1 MRWVCLWNKRG
12 EKKKKIGISSSKAT
26 KIDPRKE
33 VSKPQTIG
41 LVLKR
46 KKRTYVFL
54 LRAWLQRE
62 KIIFV
67 LIWVFFLCGKCR
79 SPGWNLGKTF
89 SYLPLFKDRASER
102 LPLPQNKGGLP
113 QNHNEEWHLLI
124 FLSRSSRREKSGKI
138 IIKYFLFLCVWLY
151 SIPRALRSVT
161 LLLSP

>member
-1 MRWVCLWNKRG
+1 MWSRLGTSPREDQEVGPRTPKVPPMSLHKIMQRFKENNPHRRFCKKIRLTKQCGESAFEIRG
-12 EKKKKIGISSSKAT
+12 GKKKKKIGISSSKAT

-79 SPGWNLGKTF
+79 SPG
-89 SYLPLFKDRASER
+89 
-102 LPLPQNKGGLP
+102 
-113 QNHNEEWHLLI
+113 
-124 FLSRSSRREKSGKI
+124 
-138 IIKYFLFLCVWLY
+138 
-151 SIPRALRSVT
+151 
-161 LLLSP
+161 